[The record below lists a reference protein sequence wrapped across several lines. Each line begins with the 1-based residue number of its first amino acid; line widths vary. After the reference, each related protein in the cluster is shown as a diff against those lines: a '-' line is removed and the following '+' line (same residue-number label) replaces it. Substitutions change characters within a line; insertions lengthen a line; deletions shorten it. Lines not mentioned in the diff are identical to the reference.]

1 MAARGL
7 RILAVGGATLAALDP
22 PPERLSDLPFDLL
35 GLVGLA
41 DPVRPEVPESTRQ
54 CRSAGV
60 RVVMITGD
68 FPSTARNIAEQA
80 GLALTATVVTG
91 LEIDGMDDAGLD
103 RQIQHTDVFARVVP
117 EQKLRLV
124 EAFRRTGAIVAM
136 TGDGVNDAPAL
147 RAADIGIAM
156 GGRGTDVAREAADL
170 VLVNDDFASIVNAIR
185 LGRRIYDNVA
195 HAMTYVFAIHVP
207 IAAMSLLPV
216 LLHWP
221 LVLMPLHIV
230 FLEMVIDP
238 TCSIVFEAEG
248 ESAGVMERPPRPPGT
263 PLFSRARITR
273 GLLQGGMLTVVLV
286 GIYVIS
292 TLRGQGEAD
301 ARALSYTTLVLGNL
315 ALILVNRSSSRS
327 LAHAFTRPNAALWWV
342 VGGALAFLV
351 VTLYVPAVRAVFRF
365 SILHPLDIAL
375 CLGGTAAC
383 VVGFEWVKPA
393 PTGSRPAAAR

>member
-1 MAARGL
+1 MKGAPEDVLSLCGLAAERHDAISAEAEAMAARGL

-68 FPSTARNIAEQA
+68 FPRPRETSRNRPAY
-80 GLALTATVVTG
+80 ALTATVVTG

-185 LGRRIYDNVA
+185 LGGA
-195 HAMTYVFAIHVP
+195 
-207 IAAMSLLPV
+207 
-216 LLHWP
+216 
-221 LVLMPLHIV
+221 
-230 FLEMVIDP
+230 
-238 TCSIVFEAEG
+238 
-248 ESAGVMERPPRPPGT
+248 
-263 PLFSRARITR
+263 
-273 GLLQGGMLTVVLV
+273 
-286 GIYVIS
+286 S
-292 TLRGQGEAD
+292 T
-301 ARALSYTTLVLGNL
+301 TTWHM
-315 ALILVNRSSSRS
+315 R
-327 LAHAFTRPNAALWWV
+327 
-342 VGGALAFLV
+342 
-351 VTLYVPAVRAVFRF
+351 
-365 SILHPLDIAL
+365 
-375 CLGGTAAC
+375 
-383 VVGFEWVKPA
+383 
-393 PTGSRPAAAR
+393 